1 MTERERGRHRKKR
14 KEVYFTEEELAYVM
28 KKVEQSPMKNF
39 QTFALHTLIQGYVV
53 NVDYKELDQLNLEI
67 NRIGNNIN
75 QLVKIANTSEEI
87 SIDDINNLNE
97 SINLVKTMVRKKM
110 SKEIRNVKIDIDF
123 KQLDPSELVKPFID
137 K

>member
-28 KKVEQSPMKNF
+28 KKVEQSPMRNF

>member
-1 MTERERGRHRKKR
+1 LTERERGRHRKKR

>member
-39 QTFALHTLIQGYVV
+39 QNFALHTLIQGYVV
-53 NVDYKELDQLNLEI
+53 NVDYKELDQLNLEV

-75 QLVKIANTSEEI
+75 QLVKLANTSEEI

-97 SINLVKTMVRKKM
+97 SINLVKTIVRKKM

-123 KQLDPSELVKPFID
+123 EQLDPSELVKPFID

>member
-1 MTERERGRHRKKR
+1 MTEQKPGRYRKKR

-53 NVDYKELDQLNLEI
+53 NVDYKELDQLNLEV
-67 NRIGNNIN
+67 NRIGHNIN
-75 QLVKIANTSEEI
+75 QLVKLANASEEI
-87 SIDDINNLNE
+87 SIHDINNLNE
-97 SINLVKTMVRKKM
+97 SINLVKTMVSKKM

-123 KQLDPSELVKPFID
+123 KQLEPSELVKPFID